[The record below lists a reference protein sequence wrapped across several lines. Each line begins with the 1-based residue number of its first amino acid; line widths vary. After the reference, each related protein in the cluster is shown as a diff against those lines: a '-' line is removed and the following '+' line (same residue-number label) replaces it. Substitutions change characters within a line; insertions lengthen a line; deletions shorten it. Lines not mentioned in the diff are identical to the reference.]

1 MSAKKHNFKFCRKCK
16 QEVNFGEYKKHKR
29 LSAKYRNNFL
39 ESMDHSDK
47 RIKIKYFNGYTLI
60 DRSKKDPDMAVKHI
74 CKNCK
79 D

>member
-39 ESMDHSDK
+39 KSIDYDDG
-47 RIKIKYFNGYTLI
+47 RIKIKYSNGYTLI

>member
-16 QEVNFGEYKKHKR
+16 QEINFGEYKAHKR

-39 ESMDHSDK
+39 ESIDFNDG
-47 RIKIKYFNGYTLI
+47 RIKIKYSNGYTLI
-60 DRSKKDPDMAVKHI
+60 DRSKQDPDRAVKHI

-79 D
+79 